1 MYDYDW
7 LLEGLNLINYVVE
20 SNWIKKK
27 IYKDAYYQIIE
38 GACLLLKFVEVLS
51 SLLGNEGRGR

>member
-7 LLEGLNLINYVVE
+7 LLEGLNLINYVIE

-27 IYKDAYYQIIE
+27 LQGCIYQIIE